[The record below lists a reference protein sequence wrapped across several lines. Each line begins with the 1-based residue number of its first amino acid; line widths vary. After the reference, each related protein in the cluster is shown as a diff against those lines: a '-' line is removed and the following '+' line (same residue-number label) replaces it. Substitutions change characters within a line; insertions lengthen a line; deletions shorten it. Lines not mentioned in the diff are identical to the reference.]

1 MSVVVVDDD
10 PAALSKL
17 EAVLTTANGWHFRAA
32 VTGGEGLDFV
42 TTMRPQI
49 VLVKEQL
56 PDLPGSMVV
65 QTVRSSL
72 PDAITLLY
80 NPSARPGGSGE
91 LKMVD
96 KSRIMSLVQNY
107 SDAGQL
113 IGPLNEIREGLRQKN
128 KERRYL
134 QAFRQRNYEFLQRYA
149 SLKQRIKTELDRG
162 KK

>member
-1 MSVVVVDDD
+1 
-10 PAALSKL
+10 
-17 EAVLTTANGWHFRAA
+17 
-32 VTGGEGLDFV
+32 
-42 TTMRPQI
+42 
-49 VLVKEQL
+49 
-56 PDLPGSMVV
+56 MVV
-65 QTVRSSL
+65 KTVRSSL

-80 NPSARPGGSGE
+80 NPSERPGGSGE

-96 KSRIMSLVQNY
+96 KSRIMSLVPNY

-113 IGPLNEIREGLRQKN
+113 VGPLNEIREGLKQKN